1 MVPRRRCGGF
11 CRRGL
16 FFPLILIALGVIFLL
31 DQLNYIHAGR
41 VFDYFWPVVII
52 IFGLSVLSGRRGRN
66 HVAVGVVAL
75 GVGATMLG
83 DRLGY
88 WNFDIGRLWP
98 VILILI
104 GIALLFRPHD
114 RGDRLRHAHRR
125 LGQIIAEQDAA
136 RDQAADH
143 AVDKEVFLDAV
154 AVLGGY
160 NRRITSQKF
169 TGGRITAF
177 FGGLQVDL
185 TQADIAGPEAVV
197 EITAFMGGAELRVPR
212 GWEIDIQ
219 GQPVLGGFNDET
231 QQMPAAGAKRLVIRG
246 TAFMGGV
253 NIKN

>member
-1 MVPRRRCGGF
+1 MNDDAMPSERRCCGIRCRGF
-11 CRRGL
+11 FL
-16 FFPLILIALGVIFLL
+16 PFVLIALGVIFLL
-31 DQLNYIHAGR
+31 DQLNYINAGR
-41 VFDYFWPVVII
+41 VFGFFWPVAII
-52 IFGLSVLSGRRGRN
+52 IFGLEVLRGRRGRN
-66 HVAVGVVAL
+66 HVVVGVVAL
-75 GVGATMLG
+75 GVGATLLC

-104 GIALLFRPHD
+104 GLSLLIRPND
-114 RGDRLRHAHRR
+114 GRR
-125 LGQIIAEQDAA
+125 RRRYRYDATP
-136 RDQAADH
+136 AADPV
-143 AVDKEVFLDAV
+143 ATPGGGDGTETSLDAV

-177 FGGLQVDL
+177 FGGMQADL
-185 TQADIAGPEAVV
+185 TQADIAGPEAVL

-212 GWEIDIQ
+212 SWEIDVQ
-219 GQPVLGGFNDET
+219 GQPILGGFNDET
-231 QQMPAAGAKRLVIRG
+231 QQMPSAGAKRLIIRG

>member
-1 MVPRRRCGGF
+1 MNDEAIASGRRCGGF
-11 CRRGL
+11 CRRGF

-31 DQLNYIHAGR
+31 DQLHYINAGR

-75 GVGATMLG
+75 AVGATMLC

-104 GIALLFRPHD
+104 GVSLLFRPYD
-114 RGDRLRHAHRR
+114 SRRRRYRRDGYDPPPAAATVTTPGAGDST
-125 LGQIIAEQDAA
+125 DT
-136 RDQAADH
+136 
-143 AVDKEVFLDAV
+143 FLDAV

-177 FGGLQVDL
+177 LGGLQVDL
-185 TQADIAGPEAVV
+185 TQADIARTEAVV
-197 EITAFMGGAELRVPR
+197 EITAFLGGAELRVPR
-212 GWEIDIQ
+212 GW
-219 GQPVLGGFNDET
+219 
-231 QQMPAAGAKRLVIRG
+231 
-246 TAFMGGV
+246 
-253 NIKN
+253 

>member
-1 MVPRRRCGGF
+1 MDDEAMVSQSRCGGF
-11 CRRGL
+11 CRRGF
-16 FFPLILIALGVIFLL
+16 FFPLVLIALGVIFLL
-31 DQLNYIHAGR
+31 DQLNYIDAGR
-41 VFDYFWPVVII
+41 VFAYFWPVVII

-66 HVAVGVVAL
+66 HILIGVVAL
-75 GVGATMLG
+75 AIGTAMLV

-88 WNFDIGRLWP
+88 WNFDIGRFWP

-104 GIALLFRPHD
+104 GITLLFRRHD
-114 RGDRLRHAHRR
+114 RGDRLRHAHQR

-136 RDQAADH
+136 RDQAAGQ
-143 AVDKEVFLDAV
+143 AVDGEVFLDAV

-197 EITAFMGGAELRVPR
+197 EVTAFLGGAECGCR
-212 GWEIDIQ
+212 GSGKLTCTGSRCW
-219 GQPVLGGFNDET
+219 
-231 QQMPAAGAKRLVIRG
+231 AALTMRRSSFRRRG
-246 TAFMGGV
+246 PSGW
-253 NIKN
+253 